1 MGTINFTVHSG
12 VSDYD
17 ATVATSVKE
26 AVNNSFKSEVIAMLD
41 GRTSLYQ
48 PNEPRIF
55 KLRADSNIASETA
68 PNETS
73 GYVQYILSEKDT
85 LEKHVNVLLDYFA
98 VRIGD
103 IVREN
108 IDNYDIGSRHR
119 IVEECYNQ
127 APQFI
132 LIGII
137 E

>member
-1 MGTINFTVHSG
+1 MTVAEGLVAHLHSELSHNANQSEDPIDIRMGTIYFTVHSG

-98 VRIGD
+98 
-103 IVREN
+103 
-108 IDNYDIGSRHR
+108 S
-119 IVEECYNQ
+119 Q
-127 APQFI
+127 LI
-132 LIGII
+132 LIGIV